1 MLLAQQNSAFPTANI
16 YQNFLFSNWI
26 NSLTHMNQR
35 TAKSESLKSNIMMQ
49 KRIGHPYQNRNPPK
63 RKKPR
68 TSFNRPQIVELEK
81 RFMKQKYLASSERS
95 SLAKLL
101 KMTDAQ
107 VKTWFQNRRT
117 KWRFT

>member
-1 MLLAQQNSAFPTANI
+1 M
-16 YQNFLFSNWI
+16 
-26 NSLTHMNQR
+26 
-35 TAKSESLKSNIMMQ
+35 
-49 KRIGHPYQNRNPPK
+49 GHPYQNRNPPK

-81 RFMKQKYLASSERS
+81 RFIKQKYLASSERS

-107 VKTWFQNRRT
+107 VNFFSFLFFKSKSLKRT
-117 KWRFT
+117 LIVF

>member
-1 MLLAQQNSAFPTANI
+1 MLLFKPFNI
-16 YQNFLFSNWI
+16 KDY
-26 NSLTHMNQR
+26 
-35 TAKSESLKSNIMMQ
+35 Q

-81 RFMKQKYLASSERS
+81 RFIKQKYLASSERS

-101 KMTDAQ
+101 QMTDAQ
-107 VKTWFQNRRT
+107 VYDFLRNFLILIKVIRT
-117 KWRFT
+117 KTLIGRNRYNNLHIGSKL

>member
-1 MLLAQQNSAFPTANI
+1 MFNGSFVLD
-16 YQNFLFSNWI
+16 Y
-26 NSLTHMNQR
+26 
-35 TAKSESLKSNIMMQ
+35 Q

-107 VKTWFQNRRT
+107 VKKYIKNLVNVSHNSLFN
-117 KWRFT
+117 